1 MGEHQTISCS
11 PKWHYSMPPAPGY
24 PLTGSSPAEPVSVSP
39 GNWYLTDFAK
49 TDDYCLL
56 LRLRRGLEADGENN

>member
-1 MGEHQTISCS
+1 
-11 PKWHYSMPPAPGY
+11 MPPAPGY
-24 PLTGSSPAEPVSVSP
+24 PLAGCSPAEPDSVSP
-39 GNWYLTDFAK
+39 GNWYQIGFAK